1 MPDEEP
7 AETQADIAPEAEAEA
22 EEPQPP
28 ADVPEAEDELHEPA
42 IDSLWSL

>member
-1 MPDEEP
+1 VPDEEP
-7 AETQADIAPEAEAEA
+7 AETQADIAPETEA

-28 ADVPEAEDELHEPA
+28 ADVPEPGDELDGPT

>member
-1 MPDEEP
+1 VPYEEP
-7 AETQADIAPEAEAEA
+7 AETQADFAPETEA

-28 ADVPEAEDELHEPA
+28 DDVPEPGDELDEPA

>member
-7 AETQADIAPEAEAEA
+7 AETQPDIAPEAEAKA
-22 EEPQPP
+22 ENPQPP
-28 ADVPEAEDELHEPA
+28 AGVPEPGHELDEPA

>member
-1 MPDEEP
+1 VPDEEP
-7 AETQADIAPEAEAEA
+7 AETQAHIAPETEA

-28 ADVPEAEDELHEPA
+28 ADVPEPVDELDEPT